1 MKKKYETP
9 SSEVF
14 TLSTRC
20 NMLVTSSENTD
31 GTGNMPSGGSFGSRR
46 EYFNEDE
53 D

>member
-14 TLSTRC
+14 TLNTKC
-20 NMLVTSSENTD
+20 NMLVTSSEDTNE
-31 GTGNMPSGGSFGSRR
+31 TGNMPSGGSFGSRS
-46 EYFNEDE
+46 EYFDEDE